1 MSQSVCPIILT
12 AAISVAFLLCGC
24 SSSPKPAA
32 TGSVKI
38 AGRTWKVEIANTRA
52 RRFQGLSDRE
62 NVPAGAGMLFIYP
75 RAQLLSFCMRHCL
88 VPLDIAFLDAQGTV
102 VATRTMRMEPYGQEN
117 ESYSSVEPA
126 QYALE
131 LAAGEL
137 DRAGVKKGDRAEF
150 FSIPDPNQAEAER
163 GR

>member
-1 MSQSVCPIILT
+1 MISMIL
-12 AAISVAFLLCGC
+12 VACLACLLCGC
-24 SSSPKPAA
+24 SSSSKPAA

-38 AGRTWKVEIANTRA
+38 GGHTWTVEIADTGRS
-52 RRFQGLSDRE
+52 RYQGLSDRPS
-62 NVPAGAGMLFIYP
+62 VASGTGMLFVYP
-75 RAQLLSFCMRHCL
+75 RPQLLAFCMRRCL
-88 VPLDIAFLDAQGTV
+88 VPLDIAFLDGQGTV
-102 VATRTMRMEPYGQEN
+102 VATHTMRQEPYGQEV

-137 DRAGVKKGDRAEF
+137 ERSGVKKGDRAEF

-163 GR
+163 

>member
-1 MSQSVCPIILT
+1 MTENGCPIILG
-12 AAISVAFLLCGC
+12 AAISLAGFLCGC
-24 SSSPKPAA
+24 SSPPKPAP

-38 AGRTWKVEIANTRA
+38 AGRTWKVEIADTRA
-52 RRFQGLSDRE
+52 RRYQGLSDRP
-62 NVPAGAGMLFIYP
+62 NVPSGTGMIFVYP
-75 RAQLLSFCMRHCL
+75 RAQVLAFCMRQCL

-102 VATRTMRMEPYGQEN
+102 VATRTMRVEPYGQEV

-137 DRAGVKKGDRAEF
+137 ERAGVKRGDRAEF
-150 FSIPDPNQAEAER
+150 FSIPDPNKAEAER
-163 GR
+163 